1 MRMSIEYK
9 TEKFPVAYQM
19 EVVSLI
25 KEAIK
30 KVDVD
35 YYKELYSYGDNKS
48 NKKTKNFS
56 FSVFMKGFER
66 QEDIFII
73 KDRVIINITSPDY
86 TFMVNLYNGLLQLK
100 EFKYKEFILNKVRVN
115 LVKEKNITKQIVRFS
130 TLSPIFIQ
138 DVNKNPLKPEDK
150 NYEKELN
157 YIVSEVL
164 KNYRGYGLSEEL
176 KFQGVSMKKRV
187 VKEEIRNFKNNT
199 NKKFNYV
206 NGYVGSFIL
215 RGNTNDLNDIYKLG
229 IGFKRSQG
237 FGMVEVVD

>member
-1 MRMSIEYK
+1 MRMSVEYK

-19 EVVSLI
+19 QVVSLI

-30 KVDVD
+30 KVDED
-35 YYKELYSYGDNKS
+35 YYKKIYSYGDGKANKR
-48 NKKTKNFS
+48 TKNFS

-86 TFMVNLYNGLLQLK
+86 EFMVNLYNGLLQIK
-100 EFKYKEFILNKVRVN
+100 EFEYKDFILNKVRVN
-115 LVKEKNITKQIVRFS
+115 LIKEKIITKNMVKFN

-138 DVNKNPLKPEDK
+138 DANKNPLKPEDE
-150 NYEKELN
+150 NYESELN
-157 YIVSEVL
+157 YIVNEVL
-164 KNYRGYGLSEEL
+164 KNYRGYGLSEAL
-176 KFQGVSMKKRV
+176 KFQNINMKKRV

-199 NKKFNYV
+199 NKRFSYA
-206 NGYVGSFIL
+206 NGYSGRFIL
-215 RGNTNDLNDIYKLG
+215 EGNINDLNDIYKLG

-237 FGMVEVVD
+237 FGMIEVVK